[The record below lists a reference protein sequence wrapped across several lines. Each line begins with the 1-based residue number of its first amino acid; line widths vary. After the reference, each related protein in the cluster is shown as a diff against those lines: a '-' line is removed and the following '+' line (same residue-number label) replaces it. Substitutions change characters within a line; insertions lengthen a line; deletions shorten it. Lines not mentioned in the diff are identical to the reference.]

1 MFKTIR
7 NAWSIPDLRKKLLFT
22 LLIIVVFRIGSVIP
36 VPFID
41 TNALADAMANMR
53 GSATDMS
60 GNANML
66 AYLDTLSGGAFSNAT
81 LFAMGIT
88 PYINSSIIIQ
98 LLCVAIP
105 ALERL
110 SKEGEAGRRKIG
122 TITRYV
128 TVGLGLIQG
137 TAYFFYLKNSTDTKG
152 NPLTSYNEGFSM
164 VFAAIVIVLVFTA
177 GTALMMWL
185 GEQINKY
192 GIGNGISILLFAG
205 IIARLP
211 QTVFM
216 LGKYWEIGFGSGE
229 EGSGQPQYFAFVIL
243 WVVLFLAVIWLITFM
258 QDSERRIPIQYAKR
272 VVGRKM
278 YGGQSS
284 HLPIKVALGGVLPII
299 FASSIL
305 SIPSTINLFAKVDK
319 NSFWGGFFSLFNS
332 DSWVYIG
339 LYFVLILM
347 FAYFYTTIQ
356 YNPIEMANNLKQNN
370 GTIPGIRPGRPTA
383 DFIKKILSRITL
395 IGALFLSVI
404 ALLPILYSDFTG
416 LYGLSM
422 GGTSVIII
430 VGVALDT
437 AKQLESQMM
446 MRHYKGFLD

>member
-22 LLIIVVFRIGSVIP
+22 LFIIIVFRIGSVIP
-36 VPFID
+36 VPFLD
-41 TNALADAMANMR
+41 TAALSEAM
-53 GSATDMS
+53 GELSQ
-60 GNANML
+60 GNTMF
-66 AYLDTLSGGAFSNAT
+66 AYLNTLSGGAFAQAT
-81 LFAMGIT
+81 IFAMGIT
-88 PYINSSIIIQ
+88 PYINSSIIMQ

-105 ALERL
+105 PLERL
-110 SKEGEAGRRKIG
+110 AKEGEAGRRKIG

-137 TAYFFYLKNSTDTKG
+137 TAYYIYLRNTLTDSGKH
-152 NPLTSYNEGFSM
+152 LTVYNEGFDMWFS
-164 VFAAIVIVLVFTA
+164 AIVIVLVFTA

-185 GEQINKY
+185 GEQINNK

-205 IIARLP
+205 IVAQLP
-211 QTVFM
+211 ATIST
-216 LGKYWEIGFGSGE
+216 LGQYWSLGSQGAT
-229 EGSGQPQYFAFVIL
+229 QFYVLVPLWAIIFVAI
-243 WVVLFLAVIWLITFM
+243 IWIITFM

-305 SIPSTINLFAKVDK
+305 SIPGTINLFLKKEDG
-319 NSFWGGFFSLFNS
+319 FWGTFFDAFEPNGWLYM
-332 DSWVYIG
+332 V
-339 LYFVLILM
+339 LYFILTIA

-356 YNPIEMANNLKQNN
+356 YNPVEMANNLKSNN
-370 GTIPGIRPGRPTA
+370 GTVPGIRPGAPTA
-383 DFIKKILSRITL
+383 DYIRNILSRITL

-404 ALLPILYSDFTG
+404 ALVPHIYGALTG
-416 LYGLSM
+416 MGQMSI
-422 GGTSVIII
+422 GGTSIII
-430 VGVALDT
+430 LVGVALET
-437 AKQLESQMM
+437 VKQLESQMM